1 MISNKN
7 NFGKRIKQ
15 LRGELTMKEFGH
27 KIDEKVSTISAWE
40 NGNIIPSSS
49 KLVTIA
55 TVFNVSVDYL
65 LGLTDNPQLNNK
77 DMPDIKMY
85 SGGVLTSAPVFLGK
99 MNKELRLDM
108 RPHDSLIIYDN
119 DDTLF
124 NSYLKPSIEL
134 LRTSRKSPD
143 IIIDD
148 VKNNMNNIPR
158 KIDNYVY
165 YNIEPNKQMGWN
177 VLEHMRNIYDNE
189 IINQYM
195 QLICELPI
203 KGNDIDG
210 GIFWR
215 ILSAKYLTF
224 YYLKYRN
231 QLESSQTMQWMDFLN
246 YIEETPYNK
255 DEINSTLSNVH
266 ESDYT
271 WNIVRE
277 SSLISILK
285 SYTCFSSN
293 HDNYDLEAYRP
304 KCLSII
310 GDYSKMNNE
319 MRIYVNIWKYA
330 FQQVNKELNRDTRL
344 FISNS
349 GDLNGYTYSLLTSFE
364 NIIATF
370 INADDIN
377 QINSRILKK
386 IYYIINLAPSNT
398 IVKQQM
404 SNILEYRNINIPSFK
419 LLHPYVVTPE
429 RYYSFGDEKL
439 DGKLINVNLT
449 PEQVN
454 IIMELADILQQHNG

>member
-40 NGNIIPSSS
+40 NGNIIPISK

-55 TVFNVSVDYL
+55 KAFNVSVDYL
-65 LGLTDNPQLNNK
+65 LGLTDNPQLDNK

-85 SGGVLTSAPVFLGK
+85 SGGVLTSAPIFLGK
-99 MNKELRLDM
+99 MNDESRLDIN
-108 RPHDSLIIYDN
+108 PHDSLIIYDN

-134 LRTSRKSPD
+134 LHISRKSPD

-148 VKNNMNNIPR
+148 VKNNIKTIQHPN
-158 KIDNYVY
+158 DNYVY
-165 YNIEPNKQMGWN
+165 YNIEPLEHMGWN
-177 VLEHMRNIYDNE
+177 VLEHMRSIEDNDV
-189 IINQYM
+189 INHYM

-203 KGNDIDG
+203 TGNDVDG

-231 QLESSQTMQWMDFLN
+231 QLEPSQIMQWMDFLN

-255 DEINSTLSNVH
+255 EEINSTLSNVH

-293 HDNYDLEAYRP
+293 HDCYDLKTYRP
-304 KCLSII
+304 KCLSIV
-310 GDYSKMNNE
+310 GDYSNMTNE
-319 MRIYVNIWKYA
+319 MRIYTNIWKYA
-330 FQQVNKELNRDTRL
+330 FQQVNKELNRDTHL

-349 GDLNGYTYSLLTSFE
+349 GDLNGYTYSLLTSFK
-364 NIIATF
+364 NLTSTF
-370 INADDIN
+370 INVNDIN

-386 IYYIINLAPSNT
+386 IYYIINLSPSNMAAR
-398 IVKQQM
+398 QAM
-404 SNILEYRNINIPSFK
+404 SNVLEYRNINIPNCK
-419 LLHPYVVTPE
+419 LKQSYVVTPT
-429 RYYSFGDEKL
+429 RYYSFGDQKTES
-439 DGKLINVNLT
+439 KLIDVKLT
-449 PEQVN
+449 PEQVEL
-454 IIMELADILQQHNG
+454 IMELADILQQS

>member
-55 TVFNVSVDYL
+55 KAFNVSVDYL

-99 MNKELRLDM
+99 MNKESRLDM

-143 IIIDD
+143 IVIDD
-148 VKNNMNNIPR
+148 VNNNIKTIQHPN
-158 KIDNYVY
+158 DNYVY

-231 QLESSQTMQWMDFLN
+231 QLESSQTMQWMDFLI

-293 HDNYDLEAYRP
+293 HDNY
-304 KCLSII
+304 CLLYTSP
-310 GDYSKMNNE
+310 SP
-319 MRIYVNIWKYA
+319 
-330 FQQVNKELNRDTRL
+330 RD
-344 FISNS
+344 
-349 GDLNGYTYSLLTSFE
+349 
-364 NIIATF
+364 
-370 INADDIN
+370 
-377 QINSRILKK
+377 
-386 IYYIINLAPSNT
+386 
-398 IVKQQM
+398 
-404 SNILEYRNINIPSFK
+404 
-419 LLHPYVVTPE
+419 
-429 RYYSFGDEKL
+429 
-439 DGKLINVNLT
+439 
-449 PEQVN
+449 
-454 IIMELADILQQHNG
+454 

>member
-65 LGLTDNPQLNNK
+65 LGLTDNPQLNNN
-77 DMPDIKMY
+77 DVPNIKMY
-85 SGGVLTSAPVFLGK
+85 SGGVLTSAPVFLGQI
-99 MNKELRLDM
+99 NKESRLDM
-108 RPHDSLIIYDN
+108 SPHDSLIIYDN
-119 DDTLF
+119 HDTLF
-124 NSYLKPSIEL
+124 NSYLKPSVGL
-134 LRTSRKSPD
+134 LHISRKSPD

-148 VKNNMNNIPR
+148 VKNNIKTIQHP
-158 KIDNYVY
+158 IDNYVY
-165 YNIEPNKQMGWN
+165 YNIDPVKHMGWN
-177 VLEHMRNIYDNE
+177 VLEHMRNIEDTE
-189 IINQYM
+189 VINHYM
-195 QLICELPI
+195 QLICELPTTV
-203 KGNDIDG
+203 NDIDG
-210 GIFWR
+210 DIFWR

-224 YYLKYRN
+224 YYVKYRN
-231 QLESSQTMQWMDFLN
+231 QLEQSQTMQWLDFLI

-271 WNIVRE
+271 WNYVRE

-293 HDNYDLEAYRP
+293 HDNYDLETYRP

-319 MRIYVNIWKYA
+319 MRIYTNIWKYA
-330 FQQVNKELNRDTRL
+330 FQQVNQELNRDTRL

-349 GDLNGYTYSLLTSFE
+349 EDLNGYTYTLLTSFE

-370 INADDIN
+370 ISADDIN

-404 SNILEYRNINIPSFK
+404 FNILEYRNINIPSFK

-429 RYYSFGDEKL
+429 RYYSFGNEKL
-439 DGKLINVNLT
+439 DGKLIDVKLT
-449 PEQVN
+449 PEQVEL
-454 IIMELADILQQHNG
+454 IMELADILQ

>member
-1 MISNKN
+1 MVSNKN

-65 LGLTDNPQLNNK
+65 LGLTDNPQLNNNV
-77 DMPDIKMY
+77 PNIKMY
-85 SGGVLTSAPVFLGK
+85 SGGVLTSAPIFLGK
-99 MNKELRLDM
+99 MNDESRLDIN
-108 RPHDSLIIYDN
+108 PHDSLIVYDN

-134 LRTSRKSPD
+134 LHISHKSPD

-148 VKNNMNNIPR
+148 VKNNI
-158 KIDNYVY
+158 KTIQHSTDNYVY
-165 YNIEPNKQMGWN
+165 YDIEPNKQMGWN
-177 VLEHMRNIYDNE
+177 VLEHMRNIYDTE
-189 IINQYM
+189 VINQYM

-215 ILSAKYLTF
+215 ILSARYLTF

-231 QLESSQTMQWMDFLN
+231 QLEPSQTMQWMDFLN

-330 FQQVNKELNRDTRL
+330 FQQVNKDLNRDTRL

-349 GDLNGYTYSLLTSFE
+349 EDLNGYTYTLLTSFE
-364 NIIATF
+364 NLTSTF
-370 INADDIN
+370 INVDDIN
-377 QINSRILKK
+377 QINSRIIEK
-386 IYYIINLAPSNT
+386 IYYIINLSPSNMDAR
-398 IVKQQM
+398 QAM

-439 DGKLINVNLT
+439 DGKVINVKLT
-449 PEQVN
+449 PEQVELL
-454 IIMELADILQQHNG
+454 MELVNILQ

>member
-1 MISNKN
+1 MILSKN
-7 NFGKRIKQ
+7 NFGKRVKQ
-15 LRGELTMKEFGH
+15 LRGELTMKEFGD
-27 KIDEKVSTISAWE
+27 KIGEKVSTISAWE
-40 NGNIIPSSS
+40 NSNIIPISS

-55 TVFNVSVDYL
+55 TAFNISVDYL
-65 LGLTDNPQLNNK
+65 LGLTDNPQLDNE

-85 SGGVLTSAPVFLGK
+85 SGGVLTSAPVFLGQ
-99 MNKELRLDM
+99 MNKESRLDM
-108 RPHDSLIIYDN
+108 SPHDSLIIYDN
-119 DDTLF
+119 HDTLF

-148 VKNNMNNIPR
+148 VNNNMNNIPR
-158 KIDNYVY
+158 NVDNYVY
-165 YNIEPNKQMGWN
+165 YNIEALEHMGWN
-177 VLEHMRNIYDNE
+177 VLEHMRGIEDTE
-189 IINQYM
+189 VINHYM

-203 KGNDIDG
+203 TGNDIDG
-210 GIFWR
+210 DIFWR

-224 YYLKYRN
+224 YYVKYRN
-231 QLESSQTMQWMDFLN
+231 QLEQSQTMQWLDFLI

-266 ESDYT
+266 ASDYT
-271 WNIVRE
+271 WNYVRE

-293 HDNYDLEAYRP
+293 HDNYDLETYRP

-330 FQQVNKELNRDTRL
+330 FQQVNNNLNRDTHL

-364 NIIATF
+364 NLTSTF
-370 INADDIN
+370 INVDDIN
-377 QINSRILKK
+377 QINSRIIEK
-386 IYYIINLAPSNT
+386 IYYIINLSPSNMAVRQT
-398 IVKQQM
+398 M
-404 SNILEYRNINIPSFK
+404 SNVLEYRNINIPNLK
-419 LLHPYVVTPE
+419 LKRPYVVTPT
-429 RYYSFGDEKL
+429 RYYSFGDKKTES
-439 DGKLINVNLT
+439 KLIDVKLT
-449 PEQVN
+449 PEQVEL
-454 IIMELADILQQHNG
+454 IMELADILQ